1 VAEDANGSKKLSFAE
16 YKKLATSSEY
26 FPDFIRDSNHEQREE
41 YFWDNFRQL
50 DDQTTNLFMQTTRIN
65 KKTKK
70 EEVITV
76 CKQTTKA
83 DIGLYGAGLN
93 ISLMQLNKLFNMRK
107 LDTLFDRYNEHEV
120 TKKSKSQIHLPG
132 VTDSYMYIGM
142 WNTVF
147 PWHTEDC
154 DLYSM
159 SYLHSGE
166 SKTWYIIPPAF
177 GSMFEDL
184 VKELY
189 KNKAE
194 ICPAILR
201 HKYIE

>member
-1 VAEDANGSKKLSFAE
+1 MAEDANGSKKLSFAE

-26 FPDFIRDSNHEQREE
+26 FPDFIRDSDHEQREE

-83 DIGLYGAGLN
+83 DIGLYGAGLD

-107 LDTLFDRYNEHEV
+107 FDTLFDRYNEHEV
-120 TKKSKSQIHLPG
+120 TKKSKSQFHLPG
-132 VTDSYMYIGM
+132 VTESYMYIGM

-159 SYLHSGE
+159 SYLTAANRRLGILFHQRLDQCL
-166 SKTWYIIPPAF
+166 
-177 GSMFEDL
+177 ML